1 MMCWDL
7 YPFSLCKL
15 LLQEVKQM
23 FGTYFRVGF
32 YEHKCGD
39 LYLLLILLQV
49 FDIFQGGTIWAIL
62 WGSVS
67 IAYFF

>member
-1 MMCWDL
+1 
-7 YPFSLCKL
+7 
-15 LLQEVKQM
+15 M
-23 FGTYFRVGF
+23 FETYFRVGF

-49 FDIFQGGTIWAIL
+49 FKILQGGTIWAIL

-67 IAYFF
+67 IAYFAITGG